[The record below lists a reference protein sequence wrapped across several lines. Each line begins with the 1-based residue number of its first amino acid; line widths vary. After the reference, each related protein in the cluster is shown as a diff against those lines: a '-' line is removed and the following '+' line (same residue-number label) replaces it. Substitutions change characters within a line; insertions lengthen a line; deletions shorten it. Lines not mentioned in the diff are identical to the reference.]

1 MVTVKESGIPSFVPP
16 GISLTAP
23 EKSRPWQ
30 QPPKLPNLRD
40 VITFYMSSLTDKES
54 VDSVLDSL
62 ETGVSLSSI
71 AESLMLGSVSQGIHT
86 IDAGI
91 LVMPVII
98 EMLITAAEI
107 NDVDYVV
114 YDTDIQDD
122 KLPARAAREAAR
134 MAVKSLS
141 GQQEESPVEEK
152 MEQPVGLMSKKNV
165 EV

>member
-1 MVTVKESGIPSFVPP
+1 MATVKESGIPLFTPP
-16 GISLTAP
+16 GISFTAP

-30 QPPKLPNLRD
+30 QPPKLPNLKD
-40 VITFYMSSLTDKES
+40 VVAFYMSSLSDKGS
-54 VDSVLDSL
+54 VDSLLDSL

-98 EMLITAAEI
+98 EMLITAAEV
-107 NDVDYVV
+107 NDIDYVV
-114 YDTDIQDD
+114 YDTDIADD
-122 KLPARAAREAAR
+122 KLPARAVREAAKL
-134 MAVKSLS
+134 AVKSLS
-141 GQQEESPVEEK
+141 NTEEEVPDQEEMKLPA
-152 MEQPVGLMSKKNV
+152 GLMSKKNV

>member
-1 MVTVKESGIPSFVPP
+1 MVTVKESSIPTFVAP
-16 GISLTAP
+16 GISFTAP

-30 QPPKLPNLRD
+30 QPPKLPNLKD

-54 VDSVLDSL
+54 VDSLLDSL

-98 EMLITAAEI
+98 EMLVTAAEVNNI
-107 NDVDYVV
+107 DYVI
-114 YDTDIQDD
+114 YDTDVEDD

-134 MAVKSLS
+134 VAIKSLS
-141 GQQEESPVEEK
+141 GSEEEPPVQEK
-152 MEQPVGLMSKKNV
+152 MDQPAGLMSKKNV
-165 EV
+165 GV